1 MCTNLFNAINYTVYS
16 TALYTIM
23 FIVQDW
29 LKQFTA
35 MRTTLLNVQ
44 NYLVHNTVFVLWQ
57 LEGYMVNYCPN
68 LREFPRAKPTT
79 TDGKVV
85 FGLIFWYSNF
95 NNNALCSCIKHCA
108 LCKYWLKLLTD
119 ICKRLFTSYN

>member
-44 NYLVHNTVFVLWQ
+44 NYLVHNTVFVL
-57 LEGYMVNYCPN
+57 
-68 LREFPRAKPTT
+68 
-79 TDGKVV
+79 
-85 FGLIFWYSNF
+85 
-95 NNNALCSCIKHCA
+95 
-108 LCKYWLKLLTD
+108 
-119 ICKRLFTSYN
+119 